1 MINKQKIFIF
11 CLQIIV
17 FCFIIGNNQK
27 AFAQTSQSFPKSEKG
42 FIAAKSDSNTT
53 LLGIWKNEIVKETN
67 DLVVRDRYLYL
78 LNKNKGLYILDIS
91 TPSNPVISDSCILS
105 GYIGY
110 LTINEG
116 FAYVI
121 NDGIRIIDVNDPSNP
136 NEVGHWSGPNGDDI
150 VIKDD
155 LAFITVGQSS
165 KAYLYIIDVSD
176 RSNPTEKGNYYAGT
190 GDLDKLDVKG
200 DYAYVGRDYLN
211 EGTEFC
217 FLTIDVSNP
226 ENPQEEGRYTGHWGF
241 SSWGLGNRYYTD
253 IFVTGTYLYA
263 THQYGGFGVFDV
275 SDPANPTEV
284 SFYRGDMS
292 SMSVEGD
299 YAYVLDYDN
308 VDCLRIINIS
318 NPSTPTLTGFY
329 NIDALFQADITVQ
342 EGVAYIAADNLY
354 IIQNNLITNIEDTDD
369 FKPHNFVLEQNY
381 PNPFNPV
388 TTIQFSLKKDS
399 HVQLEVYNTIG
410 QKVATLVNEFYHAG
424 LYKVNFDGSHLP
436 SGIYIYKIQTK
447 SFSES
452 RKMMLMR

>member
-17 FCFIIGNNQK
+17 FSFIIGNNQK

-42 FIAAKSDSNTT
+42 FMAAKSDSNTT
-53 LLGIWKNEIVKETN
+53 LLGIWENEIVKETN
-67 DLVVRDRYLYL
+67 DLVVRDSYLYL

-110 LTINEG
+110 LAINEG

-211 EGTEFC
+211 EGAEFW
-217 FLTIDVSNP
+217 FLIIDVSNP

-241 SSWGLGNRYYTD
+241 SSWGFGNRYYTD

-284 SFYRGDMS
+284 SFYRGKMYG
-292 SMSVEGD
+292 MCIEGN
-299 YAYVLDYDN
+299 YAYILDHGDN
-308 VDCLRIINIS
+308 RFEIIDNTTLS
-318 NPSTPTLTGFY
+318 EPSLAGFY
-329 NIDALFQADITVQ
+329 EIESDAITVQ
-342 EGVAYIAADNLY
+342 NGVSYIAAENLF
-354 IIQNNLITNIEDTDD
+354 IIQNNLTTDIEETIDH
-369 FKPHNFVLEQNY
+369 KPRKFVLEQNY

-388 TTIQFSLKKDS
+388 TTIQFFLKKDS
-399 HVQLEVYNTIG
+399 QIQLNVYNTIG

-436 SGIYIYKIQTK
+436 SSIYIYKMQTK